1 MLKPSVFG
9 QTNQPKREGA
19 LHSSHNSIFNEQRVF
34 PPKNL
39 SFVFEGTRKILSS
52 TFASKPFSKFL
63 ILFPVQGTKNLS
75 AEFSLPHSA
84 TELLRI
90 KWRHSI
96 HATET
101 VKTFFSFSS
110 SFFVRDRSRFRKN
123 TITVSRFAPASKAFF
138 AIHEICPFL
147 LHILPIGSVSFHF
160 TNDRDAFRA
169 QPVHSCE
176 PPFRVFPALNANP
189 TGDLAGPALGDRD
202 AGRLQ
207 DLSGRLL
214 KTTSQTSKPAPRS
227 QTYCQ
232 RQQPEKT
239 LPAKRESSQVTANAA
254 LNSSSRQEMVKF
266 WKTIQ
271 PLPAQTVAAAAL
283 HLARNMPF
291 GISDNRQVALRW
303 GEQLNG

>member
-1 MLKPSVFG
+1 MKYARFYC
-9 QTNQPKREGA
+9 
-19 LHSSHNSIFNEQRVF
+19 IFC
-34 PPKNL
+34 
-39 SFVFEGTRKILSS
+39 
-52 TFASKPFSKFL
+52 
-63 ILFPVQGTKNLS
+63 
-75 AEFSLPHSA
+75 
-84 TELLRI
+84 
-90 KWRHSI
+90 
-96 HATET
+96 
-101 VKTFFSFSS
+101 
-110 SFFVRDRSRFRKN
+110 RSD
-123 TITVSRFAPASKAFF
+123 
-138 AIHEICPFL
+138 PFL
-147 LHILPIGSVSFHF
+147 STSQTIAMRSGHNRYTRVNH
-160 TNDRDAFRA
+160 
-169 QPVHSCE
+169 
-176 PPFRVFPALNANP
+176 PFVFPALNANP

-202 AGRLQ
+202 AGRLRLQ

-214 KTTSQTSKPAPRS
+214 KTTSQTSKRAPRS